1 MRWRALALLLTC
13 AGCGEDETPS
23 GPGTVPESC
32 EAPDLDEPTQFA
44 PCSTGSGSFGRWVTD
59 DLGSVAYDYLL
70 DQHADPRAAYP
81 VTEVDAEGNP
91 LDRRTHWAAFGNRR
105 VNVTFANDGFVEVVT
120 QDRGV
125 EHLNVFDPDQQS
137 LSGGF
142 GFVDDGS
149 HVWSTAYVWRP
160 KGAESTRRFGMGYA
174 ESSIE
179 HRGIRVTRTLASPP
193 GLAPVVIADVEL
205 ENRSDRSR
213 ALAHYEYWD
222 VGRRPIEINWLVSGA
237 AFPNVPE
244 STRNQRDA
252 RNGWFEERAA
262 YDPERR
268 LLSLR
273 RSYVGTEPRPAK
285 QAPSPIDFYPADP
298 FLAQLLGE
306 PADVWVDQGD
316 FFGQGGAAS
325 PDAATERRPGAGL
338 ESQVLSTQSGEGQP
352 HLFVIK
358 STFELAPGERRR
370 LRYAYGY
377 ARHEEAIELAPEWS
391 DPGYDARAAQIADL
405 SPRLLYFATD
415 EHPFLHRELA
425 WHASQM
431 QASVGWR
438 DYWQGPVV
446 PQGSAYLYLHGAD
459 GAARDLGLFA
469 VPLVY
474 TDPELARAELRL
486 YMGIQHASER
496 FSYAFQGHGMLDDA
510 NIHSAPSDLCL
521 FFLWA
526 MGEYLGATGD
536 LGFLDESAP
545 YWPREARPEASVWS
559 HLVGALRHQFDVV
572 GTGEHGLIR
581 IGTGDW
587 SDGIVPKTGALA
599 ELAVEKGE
607 SVPNTQMAIAVLPRI
622 ADLIESRD
630 AALAAEIRTRVAG
643 YRSAVAETWTGE
655 FFHRAFFGNGV
666 PVNADAIDLEAQVW
680 ALIGDTFE
688 GDAQRAALVDRIAS
702 ELDDPSPTGAT
713 LRADGEVWP
722 AISALLTWGYAKSD
736 PERALAHL
744 AKNTLAAR
752 ALAFP
757 DVWYGIWSGPDGTSS
772 ETGLAWASQVTPM
785 TDYPTQNNNQH
796 AMPLLAALRV
806 AGIDATASGLSIAP
820 RVPSRRFS
828 LKSALIDLAERPD
841 GTLAGTYRPT
851 GASPRMIEV
860 VARPGE
866 RIASARLDGADV
878 AVPAGAARVELGPV
892 AAPASFQVGFQ
903 P

>member
-1 MRWRALALLLTC
+1 MRPLALALLFSC
-13 AGCGEDETPS
+13 AGCGDDEMPT
-23 GPGTVPESC
+23 GPDALPETC
-32 EAPDLDEPTQFA
+32 DAPDLDAPTEFR

-59 DLGSVAYDYLL
+59 DLGLVAYDYHL
-70 DQHADPRAAYP
+70 DQNADPRAAYP
-81 VTEVDAEGNP
+81 VTELDAEGHP

-105 VNVTFANDGFVEVVT
+105 LNVMFANDGFVEVVT

-125 EHLNVFDPDQQS
+125 EHLNVFDADQQS

-149 HVWSTAYVWRP
+149 QVWSTAYAWRP
-160 KGAESTRRFGMGYA
+160 SGAVTTRRFGMGYA

-193 GLAPVVIADVEL
+193 GLAPVVIADIEL
-205 ENRSDRSR
+205 ENRADQTRG
-213 ALAHYEYWD
+213 LAYYEYWD
-222 VGRRPIEINWLVSGA
+222 VGRRPIEINWLVSGS

-252 RNGWFEERAA
+252 RNAWFDERAA

-268 LLSLR
+268 MLSLR

-285 QAPSPIDFYPADP
+285 EAPNPIDFHPVDP
-298 FLAQLLGE
+298 FLAQLVGE
-306 PADVWVDQGD
+306 PADAWVDQAD
-316 FFGQGGAAS
+316 FFGQGGPRS
-325 PDAATERRPGAGL
+325 PDAVSQRRPGAGL
-338 ESQVLSTQSGEGQP
+338 AGQILPPRNGDGQP

-358 STFELAPGERRR
+358 NTLELGPGERRR
-370 LRYAYGY
+370 LRFAYGY
-377 ARHEEAIELAPEWS
+377 ARHGEAMVLAPEWS
-391 DPGYDARAAQIADL
+391 EPGYDARAAQAADL
-405 SPRLLYFATD
+405 APRLMYFATE

-425 WHASQM
+425 WHTSQL

-510 NIHSAPSDLCL
+510 NIHAAPSDLCL

-526 MGEYLGATGD
+526 LGEYLGATGD

-545 YWPREARPEASVWS
+545 YWPREARPDATVWS
-559 HLVGALRHQFDVV
+559 HLVGALRHHFDVV

-587 SDGIVPKTGALA
+587 SDGIVPKTGPLA
-599 ELAVEKGE
+599 TLAVEKGE
-607 SVPNTQMAIAVLPRI
+607 SVPNTQMAIAVLPRV
-622 ADLIESRD
+622 ADLIETRD
-630 AALAAEIRTRVAG
+630 AALAAEIRAHVAG
-643 YRSAVAETWTGE
+643 YRSAVADAWTGE
-655 FFHRAFFGNGV
+655 FFHRAYFGDGV

-688 GDAQRAALVDRIAS
+688 SDDQRAQLVAHIAS
-702 ELDDPSPTGAT
+702 ELDEPSPTGAT
-713 LRADGEVWP
+713 LRAGGDVWP
-722 AISALLTWGYAKSD
+722 AISGLLTWGYAKSD
-736 PERALAHL
+736 PERALSHL
-744 AKNTLAAR
+744 AKNTLAGHS
-752 ALAFP
+752 LAFP

-806 AGIDATASGLSIAP
+806 AGIDATARGLSIAP
-820 RVPSRRFS
+820 RVPSRNFS
-828 LKSALIDLAERPD
+828 LRTALVDLAQRAD
-841 GTLAGTYRPT
+841 GTLAGSYRPT
-851 GASPRMIEV
+851 GAS
-860 VARPGE
+860 ARTLEIQAPPGE
-866 RIASARLDGADV
+866 RIASAALDGSDV
-878 AVPAGAARVELGPV
+878 AVVPGATHVELGPITS
-892 AAPASFQVGFQ
+892 PASFHVTFE